1 MGRRMVRG
9 AAWWLASVVRSV
21 MTVITGG
28 PAALVSLASDDSGAE
43 TSVATIAWVV
53 LGLIVVAFV
62 VFLVLRFTGVAT
74 NAALKTNY
82 QLSTLPS

>member
-1 MGRRMVRG
+1 MVRG

-21 MTVITGG
+21 MAVVTGG
-28 PAALVSLASDDSGAE
+28 PAALVSLASDESGAE

-62 VFLVLRFTGVAT
+62 VFLVFQFTGSAT
-74 NAALKTNY
+74 SAASNTNN
-82 QLSTLPS
+82 QLSTLPQG